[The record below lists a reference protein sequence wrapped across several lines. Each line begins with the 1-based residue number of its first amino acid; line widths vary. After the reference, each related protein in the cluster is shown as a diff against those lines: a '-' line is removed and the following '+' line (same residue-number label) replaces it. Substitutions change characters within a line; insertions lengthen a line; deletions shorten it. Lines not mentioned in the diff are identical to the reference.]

1 MEGRKKSTLI
11 PETKCKSNKINM
23 GAGIPS
29 EIISS
34 SSIDKGNLT
43 SRENGNKVKKMVEA
57 FEQRLK

>member
-1 MEGRKKSTLI
+1 MEGRKNSTVI
-11 PETKCKSNKINM
+11 PETKSKKINT
-23 GAGIPS
+23 GAVIPP
-29 EIISS
+29 EIVSD

>member
-1 MEGRKKSTLI
+1 MEGRKNSTLI
-11 PETKCKSNKINM
+11 PETKSKSNKIDT

-29 EIISS
+29 AIVSDN
-34 SSIDKGNLT
+34 SIDKGNLT

>member
-11 PETKCKSNKINM
+11 PETKSNKINM
-23 GAGIPS
+23 GAGIQS
-29 EIISS
+29 EIVSD